1 MVPPLSQLGG
11 DLSRFFGHGMLL
23 AEQTKNAHHAACPIF
38 AWMTGNPEMIPGGG
52 LPTTFDTEP
61 MSQLSGLGRR
71 QPISDTLY
79 AG

>member
-1 MVPPLSQLGG
+1 VSG
-11 DLSRFFGHGMLL
+11 R
-23 AEQTKNAHHAACPIF
+23 
-38 AWMTGNPEMIPGGG
+38 MTSNPEMIPGGG

-61 MSQLSGLGRR
+61 MSRLSGRGRR

>member
-1 MVPPLSQLGG
+1 
-11 DLSRFFGHGMLL
+11 
-23 AEQTKNAHHAACPIF
+23 
-38 AWMTGNPEMIPGGG
+38 